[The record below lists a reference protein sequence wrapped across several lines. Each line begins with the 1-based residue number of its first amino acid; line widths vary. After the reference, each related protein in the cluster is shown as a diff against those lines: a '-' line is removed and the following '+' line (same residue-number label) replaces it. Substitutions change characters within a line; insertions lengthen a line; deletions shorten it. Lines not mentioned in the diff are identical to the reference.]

1 VVNKGVVLTLA
12 RRHIEALEER
22 GMSIKGEKEILREEI
37 QRLGRVLVRLG
48 LTLCGK

>member
-1 VVNKGVVLTLA
+1 MANKGAVLTLA

-37 QRLGRVLVRLG
+37 QRLGRVPVRLG
-48 LTLCGK
+48 VDIMR